1 MSETQFHIVDI
12 IRKKRDGDA
21 LTPEEIEF
29 VVRAATQQTN
39 PGGPQSASEAQ
50 LAAWLMA
57 VFIRG
62 LDGAELHALTSAMRF
77 SGEVCDPSALD
88 RFAVDKHSTGGVGD
102 STSFIVAPIA
112 AAAGLAVPMISGR
125 ALGHTGGTLD
135 KLDSIPGFS
144 SQLSLLEMRA
154 VLEKVGASSV
164 GQTASLVPADRFLYS
179 LRDHIGAVESAELI
193 CASIMSKKLAEA
205 LHGLVLDVK
214 TGSGAFLKRIED
226 SLYLAALMVR
236 TGEASGTRTV
246 ALITDMNQPLGRFAG
261 NWVEIWEALDILS
274 CRYHPLCEDLRNLS
288 LDLAGWMLHLGE
300 KAQTPELG
308 YKLAEELLNSGQAL
322 ANFKA
327 MIAAQGGDVTVF
339 DDPEAFHKPAVRKT
353 LLARTEGYLT
363 SIDTEKAG
371 WAVQRLGAGRE
382 KVGEPVDA
390 HAGIEMHVKLG
401 DRIETGQPLVTLFA
415 AHPKKITEPEAL
427 LYEAIAITEH
437 PIRTPP
443 LVYEYVTADNAK
455 KFLLSHRDEPGLQ
468 TYS

>member
-1 MSETQFHIVDI
+1 MSEAQFHIVDI
-12 IRKKRDGDA
+12 IRKKRDGHT
-21 LTPEEIEF
+21 LTPDEIEF
-29 VVRAATQQTN
+29 VVQAATRQTD
-39 PGGPQSASEAQ
+39 PSSPQLASEAQ

-57 VFIRG
+57 VFIHG
-62 LDGAELHALTSAMRF
+62 LDGMELHALTSAMRF

-154 VLEKVGASSV
+154 VLKKVGASSV
-164 GQTASLVPADRFLYS
+164 GQTKSLVPADRILYG
-179 LRDHIGAVESAELI
+179 LRDHIGTVESPELI

-261 NWVEIWEALDILS
+261 NWVEIWEAVDILAGK
-274 CRYHPLCEDLRNLS
+274 RHPLCEDIRQLC

-300 KAQTPELG
+300 KAKTPESG
-308 YKLAEELLNSGQAL
+308 QKLAEELLASGKAF
-322 ANFKA
+322 ANFKE
-327 MIAAQGGDVTVF
+327 MIAAQGGDISVF
-339 DDPEAFHKPAVRKT
+339 DHPEAFHKPGVRKA
-353 LLARTEGYLT
+353 LLARKSGYLT

-382 KVGEPVDA
+382 RVGEPVDP

-401 DRIETGQPLVTLFA
+401 DRIETGQVLVTLFTA
-415 AHPKKITEPEAL
+415 SNEKLAEPEAL

-443 LVYEYVTADNAK
+443 LVYEYVTTTNANI
-455 KFLLSHRDEPGLQ
+455 FLDRR
-468 TYS
+468 

>member
-1 MSETQFHIVDI
+1 MASATHHIIDI
-12 IRKKRDGDA
+12 IRRKRDGHA

-29 VVRAATQQTN
+29 VVQAATQQTN
-39 PGGPQSASEAQ
+39 PGGPQLASEAQ
-50 LAAWLMA
+50 LASWLMA
-57 VFIRG
+57 VFLRG
-62 LDGAELHALTSAMRF
+62 LDGTELHALTSAMRF

-88 RFAVDKHSTGGVGD
+88 MFAVDKHSTGGVGD

-154 VLEKVGASSV
+154 VLKKVGASSV
-164 GQTASLVPADRFLYS
+164 GQTQSLVPADRVLYG
-179 LRDHIGAVESAELI
+179 LRDHVGAVESAELI

-261 NWVEIWEALDILS
+261 NWVEIWEAIDVLS
-274 CRYHPLCEDLRNLS
+274 GVRHPLCEDLRELS

-300 KAQTPELG
+300 KAETPELG
-308 YKLAEELLNSGQAL
+308 YKLAEELLTSGKAL
-322 ANFKA
+322 ANFRE
-327 MIAAQGGDVTVF
+327 MIAAQGGDVGVF
-339 DDPEAFHKPAVRKT
+339 DNPSAFHKPAAIKQMVSH
-353 LLARTEGYLT
+353 AAGYLT
-363 SIDTEKAG
+363 RIDTEKAG

-401 DRIETGQPLVTLFA
+401 DRIEEGQLLFTLFA
-415 AHPKKITEPEAL
+415 AAPVKVAEPEAL
-427 LYEAIAITEH
+427 LYEAITISEH

-443 LVYEYVTADNAK
+443 LVYEYVTADNAN
-455 KFLLSHRDEPGLQ
+455 KFLERD
-468 TYS
+468 